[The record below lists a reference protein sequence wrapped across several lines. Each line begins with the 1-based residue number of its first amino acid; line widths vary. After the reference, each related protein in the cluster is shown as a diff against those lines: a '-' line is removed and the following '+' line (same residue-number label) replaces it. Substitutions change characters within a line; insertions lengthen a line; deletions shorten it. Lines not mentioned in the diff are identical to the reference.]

1 MRVLLFLL
9 ETPTVKNLACFL
21 TKRYLIQV
29 YSFFSLRVKNK
40 ANLALMIMGRI
51 IF

>member
-1 MRVLLFLL
+1 MHVLLFLL
-9 ETPTVKNLACFL
+9 ETLKVKKLACFL

-29 YSFFSLRVKNK
+29 YSFLLLRVKNK
-40 ANLALMIMGRI
+40 ASLALMITSRI